1 MRRRLAPSPRHEPK
15 KNASSRTRNAG
26 ARRRLHRTI
35 GKSSAFDVAFSEP
48 MPICRRSPVA
58 ALKKVRVP
66 CLSARPTSER
76 RLIANYGLRLIEI
89 VLLWLHLCVREFDV
103 GTRRDQLLWALYW
116 LRIYAPESA
125 CVTHFQ
131 PSPTEKTYREAIK
144 KFVGFIA
151 NLKLVR

>member
-1 MRRRLAPSPRHEPK
+1 MEQFD
-15 KNASSRTRNAG
+15 
-26 ARRRLHRTI
+26 
-35 GKSSAFDVAFSEP
+35 FDVIQSELATFTTLLQP
-48 MPICRRSPVA
+48 SLGRGN
-58 ALKKVRVP
+58 
-66 CLSARPTSER
+66 PTSTSSER

-131 PSPTEKTYREAIK
+131 PSPTEKTYREAVK